1 MEAGEL
7 VTERYRLETV
17 IGRGAMG
24 VVWLARDERLDRE
37 VAVKQLMLDGS
48 PDKALADA
56 NAEAATQRA
65 MREGRI
71 AARLKHPNAIAVHDV
86 VEHDGKPCL
95 IMEYLRSES
104 LDAVLIA
111 GGCLTPTEAAAI
123 GAQIAAALA
132 EAHAASIVHRDVKPE
147 NVLITEDRTAKITDF
162 GVSRAAGVGTV
173 TSTGILAGT
182 PAYLAPEVAGGG
194 NASPKSD
201 VFSLGATLYAAI
213 EGLPPFGIDD
223 NPIALLH
230 RVANNEIAPPERSGS
245 LTALLCWLLR
255 RNPDER
261 PTMLTAHDA
270 LVAAAEDRP
279 FPVPPTRNLT
289 RLMPSP
295 PRQQSSPPVRPSPPP
310 PPPTRTSRRL
320 VLASLAAAGLVAA
333 GVVLGTVLTENK
345 STDAANTAPATT
357 SRTSTPA
364 QPAPNLPDPT
374 CAASYDVLNSWPD
387 GYQVQVTVRNGGDR
401 SLNGWTV
408 RWALPDGQEV
418 RELWNGTFTQDN
430 ADVIVTGADWN
441 GTVPAG
447 GETTF
452 GFNVNAS
459 GDDRSVPQ
467 VTCQQG

>member
-1 MEAGEL
+1 
-7 VTERYRLETV
+7 
-17 IGRGAMG
+17 
-24 VVWLARDERLDRE
+24 
-37 VAVKQLMLDGS
+37 
-48 PDKALADA
+48 
-56 NAEAATQRA
+56 

-95 IMEYLRSES
+95 IMEYLHSES

-111 GGCLTPTEAAAI
+111 NGCLSPTEAAAI

-162 GVSRAAGVGTV
+162 GVSRAAGIGTV

-230 RVANNEIAPPERSGS
+230 RVANNEITPPERSGS

-255 RNPDER
+255 RDPDER
-261 PTMLTAHDA
+261 PTMVTAHQA
-270 LVAAAEDRP
+270 LLAAAEDRP
-279 FPVPPTRNLT
+279 FPVPLARNLT
-289 RLMPSP
+289 RLMPGP
-295 PRQQSSPPVRPSPPP
+295 PRQPSSPPEQPSPAPP
-310 PPPTRTSRRL
+310 PHRTSRRL
-320 VLASLAAAGLVAA
+320 ALAGLAAAGLVAA
-333 GVVLGTVLTENK
+333 GVVLGTVLTETN
-345 STDAANTAPATT
+345 STDAANTSPATT
-357 SRTSTPA
+357 SRTSTSA
-364 QPAPNLPDPT
+364 VPAPTLPDPT

-401 SLNGWTV
+401 SLTGWTV
-408 RWALPDGQEV
+408 RWTLPDGQQV
-418 RELWNGTFTQDN
+418 RELWNGTFTQDST
-430 ADVIVTGADWN
+430 AVTVTSADWN
-441 GTVPAG
+441 VTVPAG

-459 GDDRSVPQ
+459 SDDRSVPQ

>member
-1 MEAGEL
+1 MEEGEL
-7 VTERYRLETV
+7 VAERYRLVSV

-37 VAVKQLMLDGS
+37 VAVKQLLLDAS
-48 PDKALADA
+48 PDAAVA
-56 NAEAATQRA
+56 AATAEAAGQRA

-86 VEHDGKPCL
+86 LEHAGKPCL

-111 GGCLTPTEAAAI
+111 RGCLAPTEAAAI
-123 GAQIAAALA
+123 GAQLAAALA

-147 NVLITEDRTAKITDF
+147 NVLITADGTAKITDF

-194 NASPKSD
+194 TASPKSD
-201 VFSLGATLYAAI
+201 VFSLGATIYAAI

-261 PTMLTAHDA
+261 PTMVTAHEA

-279 FPVPPTRNLT
+279 FPVPPVRNMT
-289 RLMPSP
+289 RLMPGP
-295 PRQQSSPPVRPSPPP
+295 PRQTSTPPAPPPEPPP
-310 PPPTRTSRRL
+310 PSRTSRRL
-320 VLASLAAAGLVAA
+320 VLAGLAATGLVAA
-333 GVVLGTVLTENK
+333 GVLLGTVLTETN
-345 STDAANTAPATT
+345 STSATGTSPTTT
-357 SRTSTPA
+357 SRTSTSA
-364 QPAPNLPDPT
+364 LPNPTLPDPT
-374 CAASYDVLNSWPD
+374 CAARYDVLNSWPD
-387 GYQVQVTVRNGGDR
+387 GYQVQVTVRNGGET
-401 SLNGWTV
+401 SLTGWTV
-408 RWALPDGQEV
+408 RWALPDGQQV
-418 RELWNGTFTQDN
+418 RELWNGQFTQDN
-430 ADVIVTGADWN
+430 TDVTVTGADWN
-441 GTVPAG
+441 GSVPAG

-459 GDDRSVPQ
+459 SEDRSVPQ
-467 VTCQQG
+467 ITCQG